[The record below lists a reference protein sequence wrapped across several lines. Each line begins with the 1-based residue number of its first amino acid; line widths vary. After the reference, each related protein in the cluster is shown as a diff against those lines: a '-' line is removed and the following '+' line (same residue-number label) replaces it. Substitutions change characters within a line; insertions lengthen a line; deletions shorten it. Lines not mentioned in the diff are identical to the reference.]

1 MVIAELGGAG
11 DPFAGAGIPVLAVR
25 PLDVA
30 ASEAVLDRV
39 VPALAGEARDRLLAG
54 AAGNPLALT
63 ELATAAPPGGMTAGQ
78 LSVSDL
84 LRTFMTRAA
93 ELPAAARLLLFAASA
108 DGIAAWASCAPR
120 PRHCM
125 TGRWL
130 RGRRGHSGCP
140 LALTGGFRSPG
151 TRR

>member
-63 ELATAAPPGGMTAGQ
+63 ELATAAPPAADVHDTGC
-78 LSVSDL
+78 
-84 LRTFMTRAA
+84 RAA
-93 ELPAAARLLLFAASA
+93 GGGQAAAIRRQRRRDCSLGELRAAA
-108 DGIAAWASCAPR
+108 AALHDGPMAER
-120 PRHCM
+120 P
-125 TGRWL
+125 
-130 RGRRGHSGCP
+130 SG
-140 LALTGGFRSPG
+140 S
-151 TRR
+151 